1 MRFDR
6 LDLNLLRVLD
16 ALLVG
21 RNVTRTAEQLNVT
34 PQAISNSLKRLRQ
47 EFDDPLLIR
56 VGHGM
61 ELTPLAAS
69 LLEPLR
75 EALLRLEIALRQRP
89 SFDPAT
95 TTRTFRLTMP
105 HYHSFVL
112 LPQVLRILAAEAP
125 RISLQIQPSTRND
138 IAALEAGDIDFSLVE
153 DGERSL
159 INPRRADQIR
169 RHPLVKDDFV
179 CLVDRAR
186 FEPDSE
192 LAPDVYERLSH
203 CVMRPTPDARMQ
215 VEREWQRLGIAPHV
229 SAIAP
234 GYAVMT
240 FILPDS
246 GLVATLPRRVA
257 RVFAR
262 PFGLRTFEC
271 PVPLGHQRGELRWH
285 RRNDGDPAHGY
296 LCSTIRGVAAR
307 EDERVGI
314 DAEIPRTCIAG
325 KS

>member
-6 LDLNLLRVLD
+6 LDLNLLRVLN

-21 RNVTRTAEQLNVT
+21 RNLTRTAEQLNVT

-75 EALLRLEIALRQRP
+75 EALLRLEAALRQRP

-95 TTRTFRLTMP
+95 TMRTFKLTMP

-112 LPQVLRILAAEAP
+112 LPQALRILAAEAP
-125 RISLQIQPSTRND
+125 LISLQIQPSTQND
-138 IAALEAGDIDFSLVE
+138 ITALEAGEIDFSLVE

-159 INPRRADQIR
+159 ISQRHADQIK
-169 RHPLVKDDFV
+169 RHPLMEDDFI

-192 LAPDVYERLSH
+192 LTLDAYERLSH
-203 CVMRPTPDARMQ
+203 CVMRPTPDARMH
-215 VEREWQRLGIAPHV
+215 VEREWRKLGIAPHV

-240 FILPDS
+240 FILPGT

-262 PFGLRTFEC
+262 SFGLRAFEC
-271 PVPLGHQRGELRWH
+271 PITLGHQRGELRWH
-285 RRNDGDPAHGY
+285 RRNDSDPVHEY
-296 LCSTIRGVAAR
+296 LCSTIRSVAAR
-307 EDERVGI
+307 KDEQACF
-314 DAEIPRTCIAG
+314 DA
-325 KS
+325 